1 MGRNR
6 RGLKDRQRVQ
16 KSAQSPEMERLEA
29 ATQRYQQA
37 HAATTAGRYAEAL
50 RLVEE
55 GLSVVEALPPS
66 EECQHVRFALTLE
79 RGWARR
85 FLGDYTALT
94 DFQDVRQN
102 SPVLAQRSEA
112 LVGIGDCYSKLGDY
126 VAAENAYNQALEE
139 TRDSGATL
147 CRVRAWDGLGTLCW
161 KQGRI
166 DEAVRLLT
174 QARAA
179 LRHTRD
185 AFVLGNVL
193 LSLGIAYAFAGR
205 LDQAI
210 SAYEEALDCFRSLND
225 GHGMALVLNNL
236 GEAHQQLFNIE
247 SALYYHEQAVSLAS
261 GLGILSILLDATRN
275 VGVDLVLMGRY
286 SEGMMCLEKALA
298 QAREAGDKDLTL
310 QALYSMGDA
319 SLRQGRVAQA
329 LDLAT
334 QLEAEANAVGS
345 ALHVTRARLL
355 RGRTYLAQGN
365 RQAAQAVLQEALA
378 GAHALPSHLLL
389 WQLHAALGR
398 ASDDPEVARLHL
410 QIAADF
416 IHQTADPLP
425 DATLRARF
433 LEMPEVQAILR
444 AAGR

>member
-1 MGRNR
+1 V
-6 RGLKDRQRVQ
+6 K
-16 KSAQSPEMERLEA
+16 KSAQSSERERLES
-29 ATQRYQQA
+29 ATHRYQQA
-37 HAATTAGRYAEAL
+37 HAATTTGRYSDAL

-55 GLSVVEALPPS
+55 GLDLIASLPPS
-66 EECQHVRFALTLE
+66 EEREHLRFALTLE

-85 FLGDYTALT
+85 FLGDYTALS

-102 SPVLAQRSEA
+102 SPVHAQRSEA

-126 VAAENAYNQALEE
+126 IAAENAYNQALEE
-139 TRDSGATL
+139 TRDTGATL

-161 KQGRI
+161 KQGRM

-174 QARAA
+174 QARMA

-210 SAYEEALDCFRSLND
+210 SAYEEALDCFRSLDD

-236 GEAHQQLFNIE
+236 GEAHQELFNVE
-247 SALYYHEQAVSLAS
+247 SALHYHEEAVRLAS
-261 GLGILSILLDATRN
+261 NLGILPILLDATRN
-275 VGVDLVLMGRY
+275 MGVDLVLMGRY

-298 QAREAGDKDLTL
+298 QAREAGDKDLAL

-329 LDLAT
+329 LDLAA
-334 QLEAEANAVGS
+334 QLEAEASAVGS
-345 ALHVTRARLL
+345 ALHITRARML
-355 RGRTYLAQGN
+355 RGRIHLAQGN
-365 RQAAQAVLQEALA
+365 RRAAQAVLQEALTS
-378 GAHALPSHLLL
+378 AHALPSHLLL

-398 ASDDPEVARLHL
+398 ASEDPEVARLHL

-425 DATLRARF
+425 DPALRARF
-433 LEMPEVQAILR
+433 LEAPEVQAVLR